1 MVQWLGLGA
10 FTAGAPGSIPD
21 WGTKIP
27 QGAWHEQKKKEK
39 RKSSLWV
46 WWKSKRI
53 GDSCSVSWLIGL
65 SVV

>member
-27 QGAWHEQKKKEK
+27 QGAWHEQKKKEEEENVYHN
-39 RKSSLWV
+39 RLFES
-46 WWKSKRI
+46 
-53 GDSCSVSWLIGL
+53 
-65 SVV
+65 